1 VFWTITFPLGI
12 QDVIAGAIH
21 VFLWSMGEFNA
32 AFFIGAPF
40 IQTAPVLMYTA
51 SAAYNMQIASVIA
64 IVLMIPSLLFM
75 LVIEK
80 FLKAEYIAGIGG

>member
-1 VFWTITFPLGI
+1 
-12 QDVIAGAIH
+12 
-21 VFLWSMGEFNA
+21 
-32 AFFIGAPF
+32 
-40 IQTAPVLMYTA
+40 MYTA
-51 SAAYNMQIASVIA
+51 SAGYNMQIASVIA